1 MQGVKGRSRADINKL
16 INALHKMKDQSVF
29 KRLKK
34 LCDPSTRACDVPK
47 LKSSLLKSQSVTT
60 CKLDVAKWLKE
71 TIIEMRMSTI
81 DAGGFRLIF
90 TSLALDAGAMDVD
103 DDDDDDEEEDED
115 EEAQHLRAAK
125 VLKGVLSTPSEI
137 CNALRLC
144 SVLTKH
150 FPVLLQTTLFG
161 NGADVVPGA
170 MRSLLSFAESD
181 NDAVSV
187 QAIKLISLAAA
198 GSRDRTTLDSSS
210 LRACSK
216 LTNFCKGRDGG
227 DSVADLKGAA
237 QSDRALA
244 LNQKATSSATAL
256 VGFLR
261 RKESKLKAVVGKV
274 ASAVG
279 LIIYV

>member
-29 KRLKK
+29 KGLKK

-47 LKSSLLKSQSVTT
+47 LTSSLLKSQSVTT

-198 GSRDRTTLDSSS
+198 GSRDRTTLNSSS

-216 LTNFCKGRDGG
+216 LTNFWKGRDGG

-261 RKESKLKAVVGKV
+261 RKESKLKAVVGLV